1 MQKEKTIQFYS
12 LGSSQPQ
19 WEDVLSDGNLDFS
32 AHFSRYRIKP
42 EPKYRP
48 FADHEECWQEM
59 LKHKP
64 FGWLKSKEDKNYSFI
79 IEIDEET
86 CHFLNDEY
94 WSFDSLLETE
104 TFADGEAFGVK
115 EE

>member
-1 MQKEKTIQFYS
+1 MEEDDIQYINFKKCD
-12 LGSSQPQ
+12 L
-19 WEDVLSDGNLDFS
+19 
-32 AHFSRYRIKP
+32 RIKP

-48 FADHEECWQEM
+48 FADQEECWQEM

-64 FGWLKSKEDKNYSFI
+64 FGWLKSKTGKKYSFI
-79 IEIDEET
+79 LDIDEDT
-86 CHFLNDEY
+86 CHFLADEY

-115 EE
+115 EEEY